1 MQVTVNNS
9 PILDYSHLND
19 HIQTTYEITSG
30 FNNSQDRNNAIGVVF
45 KLI

>member
-19 HIQTTYEITSG
+19 HI
-30 FNNSQDRNNAIGVVF
+30 NNAIGVDF
-45 KLI
+45 KLICNAAPESW